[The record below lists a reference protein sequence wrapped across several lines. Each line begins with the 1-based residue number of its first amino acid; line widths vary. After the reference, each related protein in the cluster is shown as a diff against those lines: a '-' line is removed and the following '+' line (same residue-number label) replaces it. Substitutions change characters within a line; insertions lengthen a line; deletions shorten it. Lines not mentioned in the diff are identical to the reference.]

1 MGQKYMRRFVAGG
14 LAALVASVISLERT
28 YACGASVGG
37 LPGVCDI
44 GTQLSKQAKGY
55 RAGVSVTTTRTAL
68 LFSGDAVV
76 DRGRAD
82 HERTVALATFEGRPS
97 PRLTVVGGGG
107 ALLGGNL
114 VYGGR
119 RFELGP
125 GIVVAS
131 GISYALVVP
140 KQTGVFVVG
149 SAQFAA
155 LATETSTLPAA
166 LAVPGSLA
174 AAAQQRASYTAFD
187 LRVAVAAGYRISPVL
202 SPYAVARAF
211 GGPIFWR
218 VDGAAVQGTDLY
230 KYQLGFGAAIGL
242 SKQVDVQLEASV
254 VGEQALTAGV
264 GLRM

>member
-1 MGQKYMRRFVAGG
+1 MYMRRCLAGG
-14 LAALVASVISLERT
+14 LAALFTSGLTLERAH
-28 YACGASVGG
+28 ACGASVGG

-44 GTQLSKQAKGY
+44 GAQVSKQAKGY

-68 LFSGDAVV
+68 LFSGDSVIG
-76 DRGRAD
+76 RGRAD
-82 HERTVALATFEGRPS
+82 HERTVALVTFEGRPS

-114 VYGGR
+114 MYGGR
-119 RFELGP
+119 RFELGQ
-125 GIVVAS
+125 GVVVAT

-140 KQTGVFVVG
+140 KQTGIFVVG
-149 SAQFAA
+149 SVQFAA
-155 LATETSTLPAA
+155 LATETTTQPSVSAA
-166 LAVPGSLA
+166 SGSLA

-187 LRVAVAAGYRISPVL
+187 LRVAAAAGYRISPIL

-218 VDGAAVQGTDLY
+218 VDGAAARGTDLY
-230 KYQLGFGAAIGL
+230 KYQVGFGAAIGL

-254 VGEQALTAGV
+254 VGEQALTAGL